1 MLRSLL
7 RSDRNVTQACR
18 HIPSSRTAKAYG
30 ACTLKRTSCTCWS
43 CCTACFS
50 SRILNTVNHGDI
62 PLKRTEANYNFIKK
76 FDTSK
81 SKRIKTKRSC

>member
-18 HIPSSRTAKAYG
+18 HIPSSRTAKACG
-30 ACTLKRTSCTCWS
+30 ACALKCTSYMCWF

-50 SRILNTVNHGDI
+50 SHILNTVNHGDI
-62 PLKRTEANYNFIKK
+62 LLKRTEANYKDIKK
-76 FDTSK
+76 L
-81 SKRIKTKRSC
+81 

>member
-7 RSDRNVTQACR
+7 RSDHNVTQACR
-18 HIPSSRTAKAYG
+18 HIPSSRTAT
-30 ACTLKRTSCTCWS
+30 ACVACALICTSCMCWS

-62 PLKRTEANYNFIKK
+62 LLKRT
-76 FDTSK
+76 
-81 SKRIKTKRSC
+81 